1 MNSFYSNKCNKNI
14 SFILILIIPF
24 LFLFSP
30 IKSQEI
36 GLSSEKA
43 LFNESLIIFNKTNI
57 KLVHIK
63 DKMSDIKYNI
73 ILLINH
79 KNLIR
84 VHDSINSEVDK
95 IKAQLD
101 KNKYD
106 KNAILEEIQKLNKTI
121 TKFDSKCNKM
131 MRSIKR
137 NEEAKSI
144 LLNMIKIFFITL
156 LIITIIVLSIT
167 GIVSFFVIR
176 NQRRYYI
183 LHEEHSQDNIDVEKR
198 NHYNNELNRI
208 KAKNEETDSTD
219 RKKIVSN
226 ESSKDKKT
234 ELESSN

>member
-106 KNAILEEIQKLNKTI
+106 KNAIAVNVTI
-121 TKFDSKCNKM
+121 IASQIFKKIFYFLKVYNYCTP
-131 MRSIKR
+131 
-137 NEEAKSI
+137 
-144 LLNMIKIFFITL
+144 LLYPNIKI
-156 LIITIIVLSIT
+156 
-167 GIVSFFVIR
+167 
-176 NQRRYYI
+176 
-183 LHEEHSQDNIDVEKR
+183 
-198 NHYNNELNRI
+198 
-208 KAKNEETDSTD
+208 
-219 RKKIVSN
+219 
-226 ESSKDKKT
+226 
-234 ELESSN
+234 